1 MRIKDP
7 LSEPE
12 EPFNLVPLTDMVF
25 NLLIFFMAATTFA
38 QVEKEIGIHL
48 PKASSFVT
56 LSSPPKQMV
65 INIDKDGRPIV
76 YDAATGGRK
85 PVDDDRLLQMVSAMV
100 KQNKDSSV
108 LIYADERGSVKN
120 FARVIDDCK
129 RSGIQE
135 AKIVYLGTAAA
146 K

>member
-48 PKASSFVT
+48 PKASSFT
-56 LSSPPKQMV
+56 ALSTPPQQMV
-65 INIDKDGRPIV
+65 INIDEHGKAIV
-76 YDAATGGRK
+76 RHKEYDDSGLT
-85 PVDDDRLLQMVSAMV
+85 QMVLAMV
-100 KQNKDSSV
+100 RQNKDSSV
-108 LIYADERGSVKN
+108 VIRADKRGTVEHFASVIN
-120 FARVIDDCK
+120 DCK
-129 RSGIQE
+129 QAGVQE
-135 AKIVYLGTAAA
+135 AKIIYLGEGAA

>member
-12 EPFNLVPLTDMVF
+12 EPFNLIPLTDMVF

-48 PKASSFVT
+48 PKASSFTT
-56 LSSPPKQMV
+56 LSTPPQQMI
-65 INIDKDGRPIV
+65 INIDEHGKAIV
-76 YDAATGGRK
+76 RHK
-85 PVDDDRLLQMVSAMV
+85 EVDDSALRQMVSAMV
-100 KQNKDSSV
+100 KQNKESSV
-108 LIYADERGSVKN
+108 VIRADKRGTVEHFASVVN
-120 FARVIDDCK
+120 DCK
-129 RSGIQE
+129 QAGVQE
-135 AKIVYLGTAAA
+135 AKIIYLGEGAA

>member
-48 PKASSFVT
+48 PKASSFTT
-56 LSSPPKQMV
+56 LSTPPQQMV
-65 INIDKDGRPIV
+65 INIDEHGKAIV
-76 YDAATGGRK
+76 RHK
-85 PVDDDRLLQMVSAMV
+85 PVDDSALRQMVSAMV

-108 LIYADERGSVKN
+108 VIRADKRGTVEHFASVIN
-120 FARVIDDCK
+120 DCK
-129 RSGIQE
+129 LGGVQE
-135 AKIVYLGTAAA
+135 AKIIYLGEGAT

>member
-25 NLLIFFMAATTFA
+25 NLLIFFMAATTFT

-48 PKASSFVT
+48 PKASSFTT
-56 LSSPPKQMV
+56 LSTQPQQMV
-65 INIDKDGRPIV
+65 INIDEHGKVIV
-76 YDAATGGRK
+76 RHK
-85 PVDDDRLLQMVSAMV
+85 EVDDSALTQLVSAMI

-108 LIYADERGSVKN
+108 VIRADERGSVKN
-120 FARVIDDCK
+120 FASVVKDCK
-129 RSGIQE
+129 LGGVQE
-135 AKIVYLGTAAA
+135 AKIIYLGEGAA

>member
-25 NLLIFFMAATTFA
+25 NLLIFFMTATTFT

-48 PKASSFVT
+48 PKAST
-56 LSSPPKQMV
+56 APQQMV
-65 INIDKDGRPIV
+65 INIDEHGKAIV
-76 YDAATGGRK
+76 RHK
-85 PVDDDRLLQMVSAMV
+85 EVDDSALTQMVTAMI

-108 LIYADERGSVKN
+108 VIRADERGSVKN
-120 FARVIDDCK
+120 FASVVKDCK
-129 RSGIQE
+129 LGGVQE
-135 AKIVYLGTAAA
+135 AKIIYLGEGAA